1 MPGIKN
7 LSGIE
12 ILVKYVR
19 ARARIVRAKN
29 AEITYSL

>member
-12 ILVKYVR
+12 IFVKYVK
-19 ARARIVRAKN
+19 AKAIIVRAKK
-29 AEITYSL
+29 AEITYSF